1 LVTDGPA
8 KNIYMKYGWKKPF
21 KTEKEIFD
29 DKINFVKQRG
39 SKEGLDKLLKCALIM
54 KIVMI
59 NGFNIFLLEI
69 FVKC

>member
-1 LVTDGPA
+1 MVTDGPA

-39 SKEGLDKLLKCALIM
+39 SKEGLDKLLEMCTDYENGYE
-54 KIVMI
+54 